1 MNAKRFVSYAVFIL
15 AAVVCP
21 SVTNAQDYPGK
32 PIRFIVPFP
41 PGGGTDT
48 FARILG
54 QKMNES
60 WGQQVV
66 IDNRPGAGG
75 NIAAELAAKSPAD
88 GYTLI
93 IVGMSHAV
101 NVSLYRKI
109 TYDQVRD
116 FAPITQVASVESFLV
131 VHPSLP
137 VESVKELIALAKA
150 RPGELNYGSG
160 GNGAP
165 GHLAG
170 ELFKMLAGINM
181 VHVPYKGAQ
190 SMVGLLNGDHAVEF
204 NNLITVGAHI
214 KSGKVRVLA
223 VGSAKRSPLMPEVP
237 TMMEAGVP
245 GYEKVQWFGVLAA
258 AGTAKPIINK
268 LNAEMVRALNLPD
281 VTKRLRDMGSEPIA
295 NSPEQ
300 FDALIKSEIRK
311 WAKVIQEVGIKVD

>member
-1 MNAKRFVSYAVFIL
+1 MDATRFIARIAVLL
-15 AAVVCP
+15 AAAASP
-21 SVTNAQDYPGK
+21 LAAHAQDFPTK
-32 PIRFIVPFP
+32 PVRFIVPFP
-41 PGGGTDT
+41 PGGATDT

-54 QKMNES
+54 QEMTAS

-75 NIAAELAAKSPAD
+75 NIAAELAAKAIPD
-88 GYTLI
+88 GYTII

-101 NVSLYRKI
+101 NVSLYSRIGYHPVKH
-109 TYDQVRD
+109 
-116 FAPITQVASVESFLV
+116 FAPVIQVASVESFLV

-137 VESVKELIALAKA
+137 VNSVKELIALAKA
-150 RPGELNYGSG
+150 RPGQLNYGSG

-190 SMVGLLNGDHAVEF
+190 SMVGLLNGDHTVEF

-223 VGSAKRSPLMPEVP
+223 VGSAKRSPLMPQMP
-237 TMMEAGVP
+237 TMREAGVP
-245 GYEKVQWFGVLAA
+245 DYEKVQWFGVLAP
-258 AGTAKPIINK
+258 AGTPRPVILK
-268 LNAEMVRALNLPD
+268 LNSEMARAMKLPD
-281 VTKRLRDMGSEPIA
+281 VTKRLRNLGSEPMP

-311 WAKVIQEVGIKVD
+311 WEKVIKVVGIRVD

>member
-1 MNAKRFVSYAVFIL
+1 MNARRFLSSVVFL
-15 AAVVCP
+15 LAVVIGP
-21 SVTNAQDYPGK
+21 SVTNAQDYPAK
-32 PIRFIVPFP
+32 SIRFIVPFP
-41 PGGGTDT
+41 PGGATDT
-48 FARILG
+48 FARIIG

-66 IDNRPGAGG
+66 VDNRPGAGG

-88 GYTLI
+88 GYTI
-93 IVGMSHAV
+93 ISIGMNHAV

-109 TYDQVRD
+109 AYDPVKD

-137 VESVKELIALAKA
+137 VKSVKELIALAKA
-150 RPGELNYGSG
+150 RPDQLNYGSG

-170 ELFKMLAGINM
+170 ELFKMLTGIKM
-181 VHVPYKGAQ
+181 VHVPYKGAL

-214 KSGKVRVLA
+214 HSGKVRVLA
-223 VGSAKRSPLMPEVP
+223 VGSARRSPLMPELP

-245 GYEKVQWFGVLAA
+245 GYEKVQWFGVLAP
-258 AGTAKPIINK
+258 AGTPQPIISK
-268 LNAEMVRALNLPD
+268 LNAEMVRALRLPD
-281 VTKRLRDMGSEPIA
+281 VTKRLRDLGSEPVA
-295 NSPEQ
+295 GTPEQ
-300 FDALIKSEIRK
+300 FDALIKSEIKK
-311 WAKVIQEVGIKVD
+311 WARVIKEVGIRVD

>member
-1 MNAKRFVSYAVFIL
+1 MHATRSVLSFIFIL
-15 AAVVCP
+15 AALVC
-21 SVTNAQDYPGK
+21 SFVTKAQDYPSK

-41 PGGGTDT
+41 PGGATDT
-48 FARILG
+48 FARIIG

-60 WGQQVV
+60 WTQQVV

-88 GYTLI
+88 GYTII

-101 NVSLYRKI
+101 NVSLYKKI
-109 TYDQVRD
+109 AYDPVGD
-116 FAPITQVASVESFLV
+116 FTPITQVASVESFLV

-137 VESVKELIALAKA
+137 VKSVKELIALAKA
-150 RPGELNYGSG
+150 RPGQLNYGSG
-160 GNGAP
+160 GSGAP

-181 VHVPYKGAQ
+181 VHIPYKGAQ

-237 TMMEAGVP
+237 TMMEGGVP
-245 GYEKVQWFGVLAA
+245 GYEKVQWFGVLAP
-258 AGTAKPIINK
+258 AGTPKPTASK
-268 LNAEMVRALNLPD
+268 LNAEMVRILKLAD
-281 VTKRLRDMGSEPIA
+281 VKERLRILGSEAIG
-295 NSPEQ
+295 STPEQ
-300 FDALIKSEIRK
+300 FDALIKSEIAK
-311 WAKVIQEVGIKVD
+311 WAKVIKEVGIRVD